1 MEGPQVS
8 CAVIVP
14 ALTYPGQDSP
24 ALTFTEIT
32 RLYVR
37 HKLAWVLLPIMVYQI
52 VSVILMYDHVTF
64 GRGWMLDNV
73 IWWCSAL
80 PRLLQ
85 RFRRIIT
92 YLDAFA
98 VSNPYKSLF
107 SPALVACCAWALLLS
122 ANLDAFA
129 VSNPFKFLFSLAL
142 VACCAWAM
150 LFSADLGAQTIT

>member
-1 MEGPQVS
+1 MS
-8 CAVIVP
+8 CAVVVP

-64 GRGWMLDNV
+64 GGSMLDNV

-98 VSNPYKSLF
+98 VSNP
-107 SPALVACCAWALLLS
+107 
-122 ANLDAFA
+122 
-129 VSNPFKFLFSLAL
+129 
-142 VACCAWAM
+142 
-150 LFSADLGAQTIT
+150 